1 MIVFYIL
8 LYVIHVHS
16 VYLNKLYQQVVTD
29 VAEESMKA
37 AVERVKESPH
47 HATSGEVRVLECH
60 IKKRSLIFYLLYSGL
75 YDSTSNAYHSM
86 VAGRYAHKF

>member
-1 MIVFYIL
+1 MIDFYIL

-16 VYLNKLYQQVVTD
+16 VYQNKLYQQVVAD

-47 HATSGEVRVLECH
+47 HATSGEVRVPHL
-60 IKKRSLIFYLLYSGL
+60 KKSLFLYLLY
-75 YDSTSNAYHSM
+75 N
-86 VAGRYAHKF
+86 